1 MIARLWQRRPQ
12 PAANRTEYLVRD
24 KLAWLLVMQAVLI
37 LPLLFNLPLWLWLV
51 WAIAA
56 TWRIQMFRARWGAP
70 GKLAKGLLTGIC
82 ALGMYASYS
91 GQSGTETMIGL
102 LVCAFSLKL
111 LEVNSIR
118 DAQLLILIGFII
130 AATQLLFSQTPQTA
144 AYCLASVVLLLASW
158 RSLYLTRIQVPGT
171 RLKHGGAILLHAL
184 PIMLVLFVV
193 VPRIGPLWATPNQ
206 QAAKTGFSDSL
217 APGDLGNLALNPAP
231 AFRVS
236 FNDKVPGASQL
247 YWRGLVLDSFDGRS
261 WRMRDVW
268 GGRAVD
274 VNTTIKRDWITYNVI
289 VEPHGQPWLFSL
301 MTPQQAQTPA
311 GPLRI
316 TSDSLL
322 MNRTPLAQRMSY
334 EVTSALQIDWSEAPQ
349 LSKFQRD
356 NYTRLPKASNPQT
369 RALAES
375 WRSQQLSDQQ
385 IIDHAL
391 AVFNR
396 EFTYTLQP
404 PTLGQHSVDEFLFQT
419 KRGFCEHFASSFS
432 FVLRAAGIPARVV
445 VGYQGGKWN
454 PVENYL
460 LVRQSDAHA
469 WTEVWLEGKGW
480 QMIDPT
486 AAVAPNRI
494 EQGINEALNESDLE
508 LVSSAWQS
516 SSLLLQLQI
525 RWDAATYVWQRWVLN
540 YDTETQEGLLSRLL
554 GGTERWRLTLWLLA
568 LGLVGAALFA
578 WMLMRNQ
585 QSQTLRPEVR
595 AIQKLE
601 QKLAQSGHIRTPGET
616 LGDFIQRLLNAHPE
630 YKQALEAIHQL
641 FVQIAYQQPGTNT
654 THAHQSALLKQN
666 LLKQDQ
672 LKKLQHAIKKF
683 PRT

>member
-1 MIARLWQRRPQ
+1 MIARLWRGHPK
-12 PAANRTEYLVRD
+12 PAAKRTEYLVRD

-56 TWRIQMFRARWGAP
+56 YWRVQMFRARWNAP
-70 GKLAKGLLTGIC
+70 GKLAKSLLTGIC

-111 LEVNSIR
+111 LEVNSTR

-130 AATQLLFSQTPQTA
+130 SATQLLFSQTPQMA
-144 AYCLASVVLLLASW
+144 VYCLVSVALLLASW
-158 RSLYLTRIQVPGT
+158 RSLYLTRTQPPAA
-171 RLKHGGAILLHAL
+171 RLKRGGAILLHAF

-193 VPRIGPLWATPNQ
+193 IPRLGPLWATPNQ

-236 FNDKVPGASQL
+236 FNDKVPSASQL

-261 WRMRDVW
+261 WRMRDTW
-268 GGRAVD
+268 GGRAAD
-274 VNTTIKRDWITYNVI
+274 IDTAIKRDWITYSVI

-311 GPLRI
+311 GQLRI
-316 TSDSLL
+316 TTDSLL
-322 MNRTPLAQRMSY
+322 MNRIPLAQRMSY
-334 EVTSALQIDWSEAPQ
+334 EVTSALQIDWPEAPQ

-356 NYTRLPKASNPQT
+356 NYTRLPKESNPQT
-369 RALAES
+369 HALAQA
-375 WRSQQLSDQQ
+375 WRDKQLSDQQ
-385 IIDHAL
+385 IIDSAL

-396 EFTYTLQP
+396 EFIYTLQP

-432 FVLRAAGIPARVV
+432 FLLRAAGIPARVV

-486 AAVAPNRI
+486 AAVAPDRI
-494 EQGINEALNESDLE
+494 QQGINEALNESDLE
-508 LVSSAWQS
+508 LVSSAWLN
-516 SSLLLQLQI
+516 SSLLLQLQV

-540 YDTETQEGLLSRLL
+540 YDNETQEGLLSRLL
-554 GGTERWRLTLWLLA
+554 GGTERWRLTLWLIA
-568 LGLVGAALFA
+568 LGLAGAALFA
-578 WMLMRNQ
+578 WILLRNQ
-585 QSQTLRPEVR
+585 LSQPTRPEVR

-601 QKLAQSGHIRTPGET
+601 QKLMQSGHTRTPGET
-616 LGDFIQRLLNAHPE
+616 LGDFIQRLLHTCPE
-630 YKQALEAIHQL
+630 YQQALETIHQL
-641 FVQIAYQQPGTNT
+641 FVQIAYQYPSPTSGQESG
-654 THAHQSALLKQN
+654 QLKD
-666 LLKQDQ
+666 DQ
-672 LKKLQHAIKKF
+672 LKKLERAITRF
-683 PRT
+683 PKT